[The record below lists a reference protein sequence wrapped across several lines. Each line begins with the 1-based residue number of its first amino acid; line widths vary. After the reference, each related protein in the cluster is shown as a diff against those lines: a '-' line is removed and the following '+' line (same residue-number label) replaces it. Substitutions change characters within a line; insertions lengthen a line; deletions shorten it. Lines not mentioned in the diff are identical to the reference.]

1 MGESGESREKEE
13 QAAPA
18 SPPAGSVR
26 AARCF
31 SLDTAEQSS
40 LLHSN
45 CLDLFVGGCTNE
57 ATWAA
62 KGAAWTEAT
71 VSQPTPSRPFASG
84 RWARPGLDWS
94 EGSFHNQE

>member
-18 SPPAGSVR
+18 GPPAGSVK

-45 CLDLFVGGCTNE
+45 CLGLFVGGLY
-57 ATWAA
+57 
-62 KGAAWTEAT
+62 
-71 VSQPTPSRPFASG
+71 Q
-84 RWARPGLDWS
+84 
-94 EGSFHNQE
+94 